1 MKLFLLPLCV
11 CFLLLSG
18 QSMAQDWQHGSFIDT
33 KGNKE
38 TGLIRR
44 SRKQPIKDE
53 AAIEFKDDSKAN
65 PYTLSASDL
74 KSLIIG
80 RDSFVVAAAPQ
91 TSDWRNYLDFVK
103 VAFDDDPD
111 MKLYIFQG
119 SASGGHGGGI
129 HPEVG
134 VGVGTGIGGYGGGV
148 GAGVGG
154 GIEVPI
160 GGHGGSNKVIYY
172 YGANTAQMK
181 PLTEAT
187 FVDIMSEMLGDVPDI
202 VDALHQHKY
211 NIGNINKL
219 IADYRKAIAAGPAQ

>member
-1 MKLFLLPLCV
+1 MLIGVSAK
-11 CFLLLSG
+11 S
-18 QSMAQDWQHGSFIDT
+18 QSWQSGSFIDN

-38 TGLIRR
+38 SGLIRR
-44 SRKQPIKDE
+44 TGKQPIKDE

-74 KSLIIG
+74 KAIIIG

-119 SASGGHGGGI
+119 YAGGGGGGGI

-134 VGVGTGIGGYGGGV
+134 VGAGTGFGGYGGGV
-148 GAGVGG
+148 GGGVSG
-154 GIEVPI
+154 GIAVPI
-160 GGHGGSNKVIYY
+160 GGGHGGSNKVIYY

-181 PLTEAT
+181 PLTQSI
-187 FVDIMSEMLGDVPDI
+187 FVDIMSQMMGDDPDI
-202 VDALHQHKY
+202 VDALHQNKY
-211 NIGNINKL
+211 NLGNISKL
-219 IADYRKAIAAGPAQ
+219 IADYRKALQSGK

>member
-1 MKLFLLPLCV
+1 MLAVVSAK
-11 CFLLLSG
+11 SQG
-18 QSMAQDWQHGSFIDT
+18 WQQGSFIDT

-44 SRKQPIKDE
+44 TGKQPIKDE

-74 KSLIIG
+74 KALIIG

-111 MKLYIFQG
+111 MKLYVFQG
-119 SASGGHGGGI
+119 YAGHGAGGIGGSGI

-134 VGVGTGIGGYGGGV
+134 VGAGTGIGGYGGGV

-154 GIEVPI
+154 GIAIPI
-160 GGHGGSNKVIYY
+160 GGGHGGSNKVIYY

-181 PLTEAT
+181 PLTETT
-187 FVDIMSEMLGDVPDI
+187 FVDVMSEMLGDAPDI
-202 VDALHQHKY
+202 VDALHQNKY
-211 NIGNINKL
+211 NLGNINKL
-219 IADYRKAIAAGPAQ
+219 IADYRKAVAAGK